1 MQVMAN
7 ITNTTT
13 PSLHGVPDPEK
24 PTSCVTN
31 LQNTKTLD
39 LTTGIFFIWM
49 AVQVIIEV
57 LPAWNDYLIRWLKS
71 SRTQVE
77 IVALQGIQYVVWNR
91 ININRYYSH
100 RDSCLRCGLL
110 QEAWVSI
117 IREELRGAVQELKD
131 FIPVAESIIIGRQ
144 KLLRPWT
151 PQQSR
156 LNVTPK
162 PAMLL
167 LNAWSNLNGCR
178 ETQVRGPQWISLLE

>member
-1 MQVMAN
+1 MAN

-71 SRTQVE
+71 SRT
-77 IVALQGIQYVVWNR
+77 
-91 ININRYYSH
+91 
-100 RDSCLRCGLL
+100 
-110 QEAWVSI
+110 
-117 IREELRGAVQELKD
+117 
-131 FIPVAESIIIGRQ
+131 
-144 KLLRPWT
+144 
-151 PQQSR
+151 
-156 LNVTPK
+156 
-162 PAMLL
+162 
-167 LNAWSNLNGCR
+167 
-178 ETQVRGPQWISLLE
+178 